1 MLHLKK
7 RERSFKMSEP
17 LFLDYVF
24 KEKIWG
30 GNKLKEQFNY
40 PIPSD
45 QTGELWAISAHKNG
59 ASTITNGEHKGKT
72 LDALFASHKEL
83 FGNSTEEVFPLL
95 TKIID
100 AHSDL
105 SVQVHPDDTYGMEH
119 EGELGKTE
127 CWYVID
133 AEEGSEIVYG
143 HHAQTKEELAQA
155 IEQGDWDTLLTRVK
169 VKAGDFF
176 YVPSG
181 TIHAIGGGVMIL
193 ETQQS
198 SDTTYRVYDY
208 DRIQDDGQTRELHI
222 EDSLAVTTVP
232 HTSPALNLKTTK
244 TNALTRTELVSNA
257 FFAVEEWKVDG
268 KASFEKEAPYTLIS
282 ILDGKGTLEI
292 DGQSYPCEKGD
303 HFILP
308 SPVANWTLDGEFHI
322 IASTPGK

>member
-1 MLHLKK
+1 M
-7 RERSFKMSEP
+7 MSEP
-17 LFLDYVF
+17 LFLEGVF
-24 KEKIWG
+24 KEKLWG

-40 PIPSD
+40 SIPSD
-45 QTGELWAISAHKNG
+45 RTGELWAISAHKNG
-59 ASTITNGEHKGKT
+59 ASTIINGEHKGKSLT
-72 LDALFASHKEL
+72 ELYDSNKEL
-83 FGNSTEEVFPLL
+83 FGHSEEDVFPLL

-100 AHSDL
+100 AQSDL
-105 SVQVHPDDTYGMEH
+105 SVQVHPDDAYGLEH

-133 AEEGSEIVYG
+133 AEEGAEIVYG
-143 HHAQTKEELAQA
+143 HHAQTQEELKEA
-155 IEQGDWDTLLTRVK
+155 IEEGDWDNLLTRIK

-208 DRIQDDGQTRELHI
+208 DRVQDDGEKRELHI

-232 HTSPALNLKTTK
+232 HENPALNYKETK
-244 TNALTRTELVSNA
+244 TEALVRTELVSNS
-257 FFAVEEWKVDG
+257 FFSVEEWKVDG
-268 KASFEKEAPYTLIS
+268 KEAFKKEAPYTLVS
-282 ILDGKGTLEI
+282 ILDGKGSLLV
-292 DGQSYPCEKGD
+292 DGQSYPCQKGD

-308 SPVANWTLDGEFHI
+308 SPVNEWTLDGQFHI
-322 IASTPGK
+322 ISSTPGRKAV